1 MSFQHEEVNMLAINQ
16 LTRIAII
23 GTGRVGASC
32 AYALQLRGLASEI
45 VLINANRQRAE
56 GEAMDIN
63 HGSAFTKPV
72 RVWAG
77 DYRDCQG
84 ADIVVLA
91 AGTSQKPG
99 DTRLDLLRNNA
110 TILQRTLAPV
120 LKYMEDT
127 ILVVAANPVDVLTY
141 LAWRMT
147 GLPSNQVIGSG
158 TILDTARFR
167 FLLGKHFEIEPHSIH
182 AYIIGEHGDSQVPV
196 WSLANIAGVRLD
208 EYARLNGKALDI
220 ACREKIVENTR
231 RAAYEIIRRKGATYY
246 AIAAG
251 LVRIIEA
258 IVRNEN
264 SVLTV
269 SGVVNGSHGLNDVAI
284 SLPSVVNRQ
293 GITSTLSL
301 PLSEE
306 EEAGLKRSAQI
317 IHNAILSL
325 NLDEQISIGKIPSAR
340 LLLEQRELA

>member
-1 MSFQHEEVNMLAINQ
+1 MIHTTQR
-16 LTRIAII
+16 LTKIAII

-56 GEAMDIN
+56 GEAMDIS
-63 HGSAFTKPV
+63 HGSLFTKPV

-77 DYRDCQG
+77 DYRDCRD

-91 AGTSQKPG
+91 AGASQKPG
-99 DTRLDLLRNNA
+99 DTRLELLRNNS
-110 TILQRTLAPV
+110 TVLERTLAPA
-120 LKYMEDT
+120 LKYVEDT
-127 ILVVAANPVDVLTY
+127 ILLVAANPVDVLTY

-147 GLPSNQVIGSG
+147 GLPSNQIIGSG

-167 FLLGKHFEIEPHSIH
+167 FLLGQHFGIEPHSVH
-182 AYIIGEHGDSQVPV
+182 AYIVGEHGDSQVPL

-208 EYARLNGKALDI
+208 EYARLNGKSLEIGQRQRI
-220 ACREKIVENTR
+220 AENTR
-231 RAAYEIIRRKGATYY
+231 RAAYQIIQKKAATYY

-258 IVRNEN
+258 IVRDEK

-269 SGVVNGSHGLNDVAI
+269 SGVGGENDGLADSAI
-284 SLPSVVNRQ
+284 SLPRVIDRR
-293 GITSTLSL
+293 GIACTLAL
-301 PLSEE
+301 PLAEE
-306 EEAGLKRSAQI
+306 EDAALKSSTQVIREAIRS
-317 IHNAILSL
+317 LD
-325 NLDEQISIGKIPSAR
+325 LDEQISLGKIPSLR
-340 LLLEQRELA
+340 LALRQDEAV

>member
-1 MSFQHEEVNMLAINQ
+1 MLNNSHQ
-16 LTRIAII
+16 TVKVAII

-45 VLINANRQRAE
+45 VLINTNRQRAE

-63 HGSAFTKPV
+63 HGSLFTKPV

-77 DYRDCQG
+77 DYRDCRD

-91 AGTSQKPG
+91 AGASQKPG
-99 DTRLDLLRNNA
+99 DTRLDLLKSNA
-110 TILQRTLAPV
+110 IVLERTLAPA
-120 LKYMEDT
+120 LKYLEDT
-127 ILVVAANPVDVLTY
+127 IVVVAANPVDVLTY
-141 LAWRMT
+141 LTWQMT
-147 GLPSNQVIGSG
+147 ALPWHQVIGSG

-167 FLLGKHFEIEPHSIH
+167 FLLGQHFGIETHSIH

-196 WSLANIAGVRLD
+196 WSLANIAGVRLAD
-208 EYARLNGKALDI
+208 YSIFNGRVLDTAL
-220 ACREKIVENTR
+220 REKIAENTR

-258 IVRNEN
+258 IVRDEN

-269 SGVVNGSHGLNDVAI
+269 SSLVGGVYGLNDVAL
-284 SLPSVVNRQ
+284 SLPRVINRQ
-293 GITSTLSL
+293 GIANTLDL
-301 PLSEE
+301 PLSSN
-306 EEAGLKRSAQI
+306 EEAGLKKSAQI
-317 IHNAILSL
+317 IHEAILSL
-325 NLDEQISIGKIPSAR
+325 DLEEQISIGKIPSTR
-340 LLLEQRELA
+340 LFLQPNETA

>member
-1 MSFQHEEVNMLAINQ
+1 MLNSAHLLNKV
-16 LTRIAII
+16 AII

-45 VLINANRQRAE
+45 LLINANRQRAE

-63 HGSAFTKPV
+63 HGSQFTKPV

-77 DYRDCQG
+77 DYRDCRE
-84 ADIVVLA
+84 ADIVVIA

-99 DTRLDLLRNNA
+99 DTRLDLLKNNA
-110 TILQRTLAPV
+110 AILQRTLAPA
-120 LKYMEDT
+120 LKYLEKT

-147 GLPSNQVIGSG
+147 GLPPNQIIGSG

-167 FLLGKHFEIEPHSIH
+167 FLLGQHFEIEPHSIH

-208 EYARLNGKALDI
+208 EYTRLNGKSLDARHQQQI
-220 ACREKIVENTR
+220 AENTR

-258 IVRNEN
+258 IVRDEN
-264 SVLTV
+264 SVLTI
-269 SGVVNGSHGLNDVAI
+269 SGVVNGRHGLNDIAL
-284 SLPSVVNRQ
+284 SLPSVINRQ
-293 GITSTLSL
+293 GITNTLDL
-301 PLSEE
+301 PLSIDEE
-306 EEAGLKRSAQI
+306 SGLKRSARV
-317 IHNAILSL
+317 IHDAILSL
-325 NLDEQISIGKIPSAR
+325 NLDEQISIGKVPSIR
-340 LLLEQRELA
+340 LLVEQKEFA

>member
-1 MSFQHEEVNMLAINQ
+1 MLDNSRQ
-16 LTRIAII
+16 LIKVAII
-23 GTGRVGASC
+23 GTGHVGASC
-32 AYALQLRGLASEI
+32 AYALQLRGLVSEI

-63 HGSAFTKPV
+63 HGSQFTKPV

-77 DYRDCQG
+77 DYRDCRD

-110 TILQRTLAPV
+110 TILERTLAPA

-127 ILVVAANPVDVLTY
+127 ILVVATNPVDILTY

-147 GLPSNQVIGSG
+147 GLPSNQIIGSG

-167 FLLGKHFEIEPHSIH
+167 FLLGQHFEIEPHSIH

-208 EYARLNGKALDI
+208 EYTRLNGTSLD
-220 ACREKIVENTR
+220 APR
-231 RAAYEIIRRKGATYY
+231 
-246 AIAAG
+246 
-251 LVRIIEA
+251 
-258 IVRNEN
+258 
-264 SVLTV
+264 
-269 SGVVNGSHGLNDVAI
+269 
-284 SLPSVVNRQ
+284 
-293 GITSTLSL
+293 
-301 PLSEE
+301 
-306 EEAGLKRSAQI
+306 
-317 IHNAILSL
+317 
-325 NLDEQISIGKIPSAR
+325 
-340 LLLEQRELA
+340 

>member
-1 MSFQHEEVNMLAINQ
+1 
-16 LTRIAII
+16 
-23 GTGRVGASC
+23 
-32 AYALQLRGLASEI
+32 
-45 VLINANRQRAE
+45 
-56 GEAMDIN
+56 MDIN
-63 HGSAFTKPV
+63 HGSLFTTPV
-72 RVWAG
+72 RAWEG
-77 DYRDCQG
+77 DYRDCRD

-110 TILQRTLAPV
+110 KILQRTLAPA
-120 LKYMEDT
+120 LKYMEDS
-127 ILVVAANPVDVLTY
+127 ILMVAANPVDVLTY

-167 FLLGKHFEIEPHSIH
+167 FLLGQHFQIEPHSIH

-208 EYARLNGKALDI
+208 EYTRLNGKSLDASRREQI
-220 ACREKIVENTR
+220 AENTR

-258 IVRNEN
+258 ILRDEH

-269 SGVVNGSHGLNDVAI
+269 SSVVNGRHGSNDLAF
-284 SLPSVVNRQ
+284 SLPSVINRQ
-293 GITSTLSL
+293 GIASTLDL
-301 PLSEE
+301 PLSNG
-306 EEAGLKRSAQI
+306 EEAALKKSAQI
-317 IHNAILSL
+317 IRDAITSL
-325 NLDEQISIGKIPSAR
+325 DLDEGISIGKIPSAR
-340 LLLEQRELA
+340 LLLEHKEALSR

>member
-1 MSFQHEEVNMLAINQ
+1 MLAINQ
-16 LTRIAII
+16 QITRIAII

-63 HGSAFTKPV
+63 HGSQFTKPV

-77 DYRDCQG
+77 DYRDCRE

-110 TILQRTLAPV
+110 AILERTLAPV
-120 LKYMEDT
+120 LKYIEDT
-127 ILVVAANPVDVLTY
+127 ILVVAANPVDTLTY

-167 FLLGKHFEIEPHSIH
+167 FLIGQHFEIEPHSIH

-208 EYARLNGKALDI
+208 EYASLNGRSLAA
-220 ACREKIVENTR
+220 ACRDRIAENTR
-231 RAAYEIIRRKGATYY
+231 RAACEIIRRKGATYY

-258 IVRNEN
+258 IVRDEN

-269 SGVVNGSHGLNDVAI
+269 SGIVNGSHGLHDVAI
-284 SLPSVVNRQ
+284 SLPRVINRQ
-293 GITSTLSL
+293 GIASTLTL
-301 PLSEE
+301 PLSDNET
-306 EEAGLKRSAQI
+306 AGLQGSAQI
-317 IHNAILSL
+317 LHDVIVSL
-325 NLDEQISIGKIPSAR
+325 NLDEQISVGKIPSVR
-340 LLLEQRELA
+340 LFVAQKEIA

>member
-1 MSFQHEEVNMLAINQ
+1 MLTNTHQPIKV
-16 LTRIAII
+16 AII

-45 VLINANRQRAE
+45 LLINANRQRAE

-63 HGSAFTKPV
+63 HGSQFTKPV

-77 DYRDCQG
+77 DYKDCRD

-99 DTRLDLLRNNA
+99 DTRLDLLKNNA
-110 TILQRTLAPV
+110 LILERTLAPA
-120 LKYMEDT
+120 LKYLEDT
-127 ILVVAANPVDVLTY
+127 IVVVAANPVDVLTY
-141 LAWRMT
+141 LTWQMT
-147 GLPSNQVIGSG
+147 GLPSHQVIGSG

-167 FLLGKHFEIEPHSIH
+167 FLLAQHFEIETHSLH

-196 WSLANIAGVRLD
+196 WSLANIAGMRLD
-208 EYARLNGKALDI
+208 EYSRLNGKPLD
-220 ACREKIVENTR
+220 APLREKIAENTR
-231 RAAYEIIRRKGATYY
+231 RAAYEIIHRKGATYY

-258 IVRNEN
+258 IVRDEN

-269 SGVVNGSHGLNDVAI
+269 SGITNGMHGLNETAL
-284 SLPSVVNRQ
+284 SLPSVINRQ
-293 GITSTLSL
+293 GMAKTLDL
-301 PLSEE
+301 PLSNDEE
-306 EEAGLKRSAQI
+306 NRLKKSAQV
-317 IHNAILSL
+317 IHDAIRSL
-325 NLDEQISIGKIPSAR
+325 NLEERISIGKIPSAR
-340 LLLEQRELA
+340 LLLEQKEFA

>member
-1 MSFQHEEVNMLAINQ
+1 MLTNVHQPVKVAIF
-16 LTRIAII
+16 

-32 AYALQLRGLASEI
+32 ASALQLRGLASEI

-63 HGSAFTKPV
+63 HGSLFTKPV
-72 RVWAG
+72 RIWTG
-77 DYRDCQG
+77 DYRDCKD

-91 AGTSQKPG
+91 AGAAQKAG

-110 TILQRTLAPV
+110 TILERTLAPA

-141 LAWRMT
+141 IAWKMT
-147 GLPSNQVIGSG
+147 GLPSNQIIGSG
-158 TILDTARFR
+158 TMLDTARFR
-167 FLLGKHFEIEPHSIH
+167 FLLGQHFEIEPHSIH

-208 EYARLNGKALDI
+208 EYTRLNGKSLDASRREQI
-220 ACREKIVENTR
+220 AENTR

-258 IVRNEN
+258 IVRDEN

-269 SGVVNGSHGLNDVAI
+269 SGMVNGRHGLSDVAL
-284 SLPSVVNRQ
+284 SLPSVISRQ
-293 GITSTLSL
+293 GIANMLEL
-301 PLSEE
+301 PLSKDEE
-306 EEAGLKRSAQI
+306 TGLKRSAQA
-317 IHNAILSL
+317 IHEAIASLSL
-325 NLDEQISIGKIPSAR
+325 DEGISIGKIP
-340 LLLEQRELA
+340 

>member
-1 MSFQHEEVNMLAINQ
+1 MLDINQQ

-45 VLINANRQRAE
+45 VLINSNRQRAQ

-63 HGSAFTKPV
+63 HGSQFTKPV

-77 DYRDCQG
+77 DYKDCRD
-84 ADIVVLA
+84 ADIIVLA
-91 AGTSQKPG
+91 AGASQKPG

-110 TILQRTLAPV
+110 SILQRTLAPA
-120 LKYMEDT
+120 LKYIENN
-127 ILVVAANPVDVLTY
+127 ILLVASNPVDILTY

-147 GLPSNQVIGSG
+147 GLPSHQIIGSG

-167 FLLGKHFEIEPHSIH
+167 FLLGQHFEIEPHSIH

-196 WSLANIAGVRLD
+196 WGLANIAGVRLE
-208 EYARLNGKALDI
+208 EYSRLNGRSLDAQHRQSI
-220 ACREKIVENTR
+220 EENTR
-231 RAAYEIIRRKGATYY
+231 RAAYEIIQRKGATYY

-258 IVRNEN
+258 IVRDEK

-269 SGVVNGSHGLNDVAI
+269 SGVIHGRHGLNDVAL
-284 SLPSVVNRQ
+284 SLPCIVNRQ
-293 GITSTLSL
+293 GIAHTLEL
-301 PLSEE
+301 PLSLQETE
-306 EEAGLKRSAQI
+306 GLKRSARVIQD
-317 IHNAILSL
+317 AILSL
-325 NLDEQISIGKIPSAR
+325 NLDEQISIGKIPSLHLPIAQK
-340 LLLEQRELA
+340 EIA

>member
-1 MSFQHEEVNMLAINQ
+1 MLTNIHQ
-16 LTRIAII
+16 PIKVAII

-63 HGSAFTKPV
+63 HGSQFTKPV

-77 DYRDCQG
+77 EYKDCRD

-99 DTRLDLLRNNA
+99 DTRLDLLNNNA
-110 TILQRTLAPV
+110 NILHRMIAPA
-120 LKYMEDT
+120 LKYLEDT
-127 ILVVAANPVDVLTY
+127 IVIVAANPVDVLTY
-141 LAWRMT
+141 LTWQIT
-147 GLPSNQVIGSG
+147 GLPSHQIIGSG

-167 FLLGKHFEIEPHSIH
+167 FLLGQHFKMDTHSIH

-196 WSLANIAGVRLD
+196 WSLANIAGMHLD
-208 EYARLNGKALDI
+208 EYTHFNGNPVGASLRGKI
-220 ACREKIVENTR
+220 AENTR
-231 RAAYEIIRRKGATYY
+231 RAAYEIIHRKGATYY

-258 IVRNEN
+258 IVRDEN
-264 SVLTV
+264 SVLTI
-269 SGVVNGSHGLNDVAI
+269 SGVVNGVHGLNDVAL
-284 SLPSVVNRQ
+284 SLPAVVNRQ
-293 GITSTLSL
+293 GIAKTLDL
-301 PLSEE
+301 PLSDEE
-306 EEAGLKRSAQI
+306 DAGLKRSAQV
-317 IHNAILSL
+317 IHDAIASL
-325 NLDEQISIGKIPSAR
+325 KLDERIGMGQIPSSR
-340 LLLEQRELA
+340 LFLEQKEIV